1 MVETP
6 VIFLDEFSTGMDPIL
21 KRAVMELLRA
31 ESKRGRTI
39 VLTTQVLSEAE
50 ELCVSDIGVK
60 FKIPPTTLS
69 FHLKELTQARLI
81 KARQDGRFVYYS
93 ADFKAMNTLLRY
105 LTEHCCEGQPCD
117 VNVQAVECQEE

>member
-1 MVETP
+1 MDASSAVTRLTGLAHESRLA
-6 VIFLDEFSTGMDPIL
+6 IFRLLVRTGPT
-21 KRAVMELLRA
+21 
-31 ESKRGRTI
+31 G
-39 VLTTQVLSEAE
+39 
-50 ELCVSDIGVK
+50 LCVSDIGAK

-93 ADFKAMNTLLRY
+93 ADFKAMNALLNY

-117 VNVQAVECQEE
+117 VKSQAVECQEE